1 MTTKKTVSS
10 NSLNIMTRLG
20 FDKTKSSDGVWLEL
34 DDEISVRVA
43 REGNP
48 AYREAT
54 RDSVKKYE
62 ADFDNDDKE
71 VSLRAYALFVAE
83 TMSTALVKDWKG
95 VKDENGKDVP
105 YTPEIGFEL
114 FSDEGME
121 AVVEKI
127 YKFSQTIENYRH
139 EAEAKAVKN

>member
-62 ADFDNDDKE
+62 ADFDNEDKE
-71 VSLRAYALFVAE
+71 VSMRAYALFVAE
-83 TMSTALVKDWKG
+83 TMSMALVKEWKG
-95 VKDENGKDVP
+95 VKDENGKMFL
-105 YTPEIGFEL
+105 TPPVLALSYFL
-114 FSDEGME
+114 MR
-121 AVVEKI
+121 VWKL
-127 YKFSQTIENYRH
+127 
-139 EAEAKAVKN
+139 